1 MFKISVNKLFT
12 SQCSPCWS
20 DHSDCVNTTFVLKPV
35 EITSGSKTP
44 RSTYNTEHEN
54 PETDHTAGTREEA
67 PKTRKRFTVTKFEI
81 KVL

>member
-20 DHSDCVNTTFVLKPV
+20 DHSDCVLKPV

-67 PKTRKRFTVTKFEI
+67 HKTRKRFTVTKFEI